1 MFFISSVSNEYEKL
15 INRII
20 KCLYVLSAL
29 CGSSAFAGESAG
41 QAGSF
46 LRIGLGPRAKGLGD
60 AYTAVADNAYAPYYN
75 PAGLAF
81 VKSREVALSYSQLS
95 FDRTFTY
102 AGFSRPL
109 PPQAGFAFGVLQ
121 SGFKDS
127 EVRLSDGQTTGEKIE
142 DTQYTVFLGFGMRFT
157 EAFSIGITPKLIYSK
172 VYDVSASSVG
182 VDFGM
187 MFKPLSRLTLG
198 LSLHELGQSLNYSR
212 NATGLG
218 NEETKD
224 KLPQVTKFGA
234 AYVLPLEGTVKN
246 LLFVSDLEMNSKQS
260 SKLHIGIEANL
271 LDKYFVRTGLDDK
284 DLTAGFS
291 IPFVVREKKFKLEY
305 AFILDRRSGVGT
317 GTSDFAIAYVF

>member
-1 MFFISSVSNEYEKL
+1 LKYRSIKYF
-15 INRII
+15 
-20 KCLYVLSAL
+20 KCLCVLCTL
-29 CGSSAFAGESAG
+29 CGSSAFSGESAG

-81 VKSREVALSYSQLS
+81 IRSREAALSYGLLS

-102 AGFSRPL
+102 AGFVRPL
-109 PPQAGFAFGVLQ
+109 PPQAGFAIGVLQ

-127 EVRLSDGQTTGEKIE
+127 DVRLSNGETTGEKIE
-142 DTQYTVFLGFGMRFT
+142 DTQYTVFLGFGIRFT
-157 EAFSIGITPKLIYSK
+157 EKLAIGITPKLIYSK

-182 VDFGM
+182 VDFGAM
-187 MFKPLSRLTLG
+187 YQPLPRLTLG
-198 LSLHELGQSLNYSR
+198 FAVHELGQSLDYSR
-212 NATGLG
+212 DASGFG
-218 NEETKD
+218 NEKTKD
-224 KLPQVTKFGA
+224 KLPRVTKLGA
-234 AYVLPLEGTVKN
+234 AYTLPLQGTVKN

-260 SKLHIGIEANL
+260 SKLHFGIEANVM
-271 LDKYFVRTGLDDK
+271 DKWFIRAGLDDV

-291 IPFVVREKKFKLEY
+291 IPFVVKEKNLKLEY
-305 AFILDRRSGVGT
+305 AYILDRRSGVGY

>member
-1 MFFISSVSNEYEKL
+1 MIS
-15 INRII
+15 RIFKSF
-20 KCLYVLSAL
+20 KCLCILSAL
-29 CGSSAFAGESAG
+29 CSLYSLNAGESAG

-81 VKSREVALSYSQLS
+81 VRSREVALSYSLLS

-109 PPQAGFAFGVLQ
+109 PPQAGFALGVLQ

-127 EVRLSDGQTTGEKIE
+127 EVRLSNGETSGEKIE
-142 DTQYTVFLGFGMRFT
+142 DTQYTVFMGFGMRFT
-157 EAFSIGITPKLIYSK
+157 ETFAVGITPKLIYTK

-187 MFKPLSRLTLG
+187 MYKPLPRLTLG
-198 LSLHELGQSLNYSR
+198 LSIHELGQSLDYSR
-212 NATGLG
+212 DASGFG
-218 NEETKD
+218 NETTKD
-224 KLPQVTKFGA
+224 KFPRITKLGA
-234 AYVLPLEGTVKN
+234 AYILPLQGSVKN

-260 SKLHIGIEANL
+260 SKWHFGIEANL
-271 LDKYFVRTGLDDK
+271 MNKYFLRTGLDDT
-284 DLTAGFS
+284 DWTAGFS
-291 IPFVVREKKFKLEY
+291 IPFVVKEKKFKFEY
-305 AFILDRRSGVGT
+305 AFILDRRAGVGY

>member
-1 MFFISSVSNEYEKL
+1 MIQKS
-15 INRII
+15 I
-20 KCLYVLSAL
+20 KYFKSICALYVLFGWYSL
-29 CGSSAFAGESAG
+29 SAGESAG

-81 VKSREVALSYSQLS
+81 VRSHEVALTYSLLS

-109 PPQAGFAFGVLQ
+109 PPQAGFALGVLQ

-127 EVRLSDGQTTGEKIE
+127 DVRLSNGETTGEKIE

-157 EAFSIGITPKLIYSK
+157 EKFALGITPKIIYSK

-187 MFKPLSRLTLG
+187 MYKPVPRLTLG
-198 LSLHELGQSLNYSR
+198 LSMHELGQSLDYSR
-212 NATGLG
+212 DPSGFG
-218 NEETKD
+218 NETTKD
-224 KLPQVTKFGA
+224 KLPRITKYGA
-234 AYVLPLEGTVKN
+234 AYIVPLQGPVKS
-246 LLFVSDLEMNSKQS
+246 LFFVSDLELNSAQS
-260 SKLHIGIEANL
+260 SKWHFGIEANVM
-271 LDKYFVRTGLDDK
+271 DKCFVRTGLDDI
-284 DLTAGFS
+284 DMTAGFS
-291 IPFVVREKKFKLEY
+291 IPFVVKEKKFKFEY
-305 AFILDRRSGVGT
+305 AYILDRRTGVGF